1 MAGHSKWHSI
11 RHKKAANDA
20 KRGKILT
27 KHAKLLLVIARN
39 DNNPETNAS
48 LRVAIANAKADGVPK
63 DNIERTLKKAGG
75 EGSDSVQYSEQVY
88 EGFGPHGVPCIITS
102 LTDNTNRSYTDIRT
116 AFNKSGGNF
125 GSSGSVMFLF
135 DHLGMIV
142 VDREERTEDQVFEMV
157 MEAGGEDFEIV
168 EDEVIVFTKFTEL
181 AKVRDA
187 LPDVKKA
194 EPIYRAK
201 DPIKLSPEEAEKL
214 EQFIERVEAVDDVDE
229 VFAGFTS
236 LT

>member
-27 KHAKLLLVIARN
+27 KHAKLLLVVARN

-63 DNIERTLKKAGG
+63 DNIERILKKAGG
-75 EGSDSVQYSEQVY
+75 EGSDGVQYSEQIY
-88 EGFGPHGVPCIITS
+88 EGFGPHGVPCLITS
-102 LTDNTNRSYTDIRT
+102 LTDNTNRAYTDIRT

-135 DHLGMIV
+135 DHLGLIIV
-142 VDREERTEDQVFEMV
+142 NREQRTGDQVFEMV
-157 MEAGGEDFEIV
+157 MEAGGEDFEMHD
-168 EDEVIVFTKFTEL
+168 DEVVVFTKFTEL
-181 AKVRDA
+181 GKVRDA

-194 EPIYRAK
+194 EPIYRVK
-201 DPIKLSPEEAEKL
+201 DPVVLDAAAVEKL
-214 EQFIERVEAVDDVDE
+214 EQFIARVEEVDDVDE
-229 VFAGFTS
+229 VFAGYTVG
-236 LT
+236 